1 MAEKYKEKQ
10 DALMVETS
18 EHTKSIRADF
28 KAPAPVRLHRVSGSV
43 LMVHGNLYALGTFS
57 ADMKL

>member
-1 MAEKYKEKQ
+1 MALKYKEKQ

-28 KAPAPVRLHRVSGSV
+28 EVPAPVRLDIKSEGAYWRFMGICM
-43 LMVHGNLYALGTFS
+43 L
-57 ADMKL
+57 